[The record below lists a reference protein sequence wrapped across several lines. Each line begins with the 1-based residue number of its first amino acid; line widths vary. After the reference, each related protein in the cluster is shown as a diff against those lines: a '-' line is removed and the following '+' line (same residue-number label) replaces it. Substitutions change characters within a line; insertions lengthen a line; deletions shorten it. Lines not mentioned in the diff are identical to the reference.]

1 MVVPMRINNPFN
13 TRDKARLLER
23 SKDSADYCSVPR
35 KCWWYRKVPSIIMKC
50 LSQHVVSRVAVGRSI
65 FGCSWSVRIVFP
77 NRRKHHYSSFPPYE
91 TSFDMGNNSEKG
103 ETQEPASING
113 IGPVCACRAS
123 FVLMEPGAVGRGP
136 EALLQIAELL
146 QAYSFAEN

>member
-1 MVVPMRINNPFN
+1 MLQANMWCRGSPSEGAFLGVHGLCALSFRTGGN
-13 TRDKARLLER
+13 TTTQA
-23 SKDSADYCSVPR
+23 S
-35 KCWWYRKVPSIIMKC
+35 
-50 LSQHVVSRVAVGRSI
+50 
-65 FGCSWSVRIVFP
+65 
-77 NRRKHHYSSFPPYE
+77 PPYE